1 MIRKDDNAFYWID
14 DTALESQYGQRES
27 RVKFMRNVSTYIM
40 SGTHQESG
48 MTRNAGGME
57 TIRVKPQLSFV
68 RKG

>member
-1 MIRKDDNAFYWID
+1 MH
-14 DTALESQYGQRES
+14 GQRES